1 MNHSH
6 LITPR
11 LPLAPTKI
19 SQLQMTESAGLVHH
33 SGSMVKGQVPQVSGV
48 EIYEAPMPKLP
59 DHLEKVKG
67 AATHRPMGSVAM
79 EKHGS
84 HRGLSLAY
92 IG

>member
-19 SQLQMTESAGLVHH
+19 SEMQVAFPAGLVHH

-48 EIYEAPMPKLP
+48 PIREVPMPTLP
-59 DHLEKVKG
+59 GDLEKVKG
-67 AATHRPMGSVAM
+67 TPTRRPMGHVQM
-79 EKHGS
+79 EQHGS
-84 HRGLSLAY
+84 HRSIPLCY

>member
-19 SQLQMTESAGLVHH
+19 SQIQVTHPAGLVHH
-33 SGSMVKGQVPQVSGV
+33 SGSMVKGQVPEVSKV
-48 EIYEAPMPKLP
+48 SIHETPMPKLP
-59 DHLEKVKG
+59 DRLEKVHG
-67 AATHRPMGSVAM
+67 TATHRPMGHAKM
-79 EKHGS
+79 EMHSNHHGIP
-84 HRGLSLAY
+84 LCY